1 MACSLGAGLT
11 GLAKQYRDRRKSRLF
26 GPIVVMALGAALL
39 LVALAVFLL
48 HRFDAAAA
56 EREQHMVENG
66 LERQLHEFDA
76 VIVPQV
82 NWDDAVKKLDHQFDP
97 AWADF
102 NVGNYLYTFNG
113 FTRTFIVDGEG
124 KPFYAS
130 IDGVRVGTE
139 HFARFSA
146 IAAQL
151 LPQIRKAE
159 AERPPIKPRPG
170 KDNILTEPIQANGF
184 AKVDGQ
190 VYLVV
195 ATLVQPD
202 FGRILPRH
210 ARAPVTFTALP
221 FDAAMLKAFSERY
234 LLDRLELVAP
244 GRSAQGGAQVAL
256 LSPKGQALALLTW
269 QPREPGTMLLD
280 QLRLPMLGVL
290 ALIAFTAFTI
300 VRRGSRVLNELFAS
314 EARAR
319 ELALHDTLTG
329 LPNRAKLFE
338 RLGTLLGQIDG
349 RGRAVAVLCVDLDR
363 FKDVNDTLGHG
374 AGDVLIEQVAERL
387 RRVCAEAALIS
398 RLGGDEFV
406 VVCDKSSREWVEAMG
421 LRILT
426 AVREPVASAY
436 GKIEASC
443 SIGMA
448 IIDDAGVAPGEA
460 LRRAD
465 LALYRSKEL
474 GRMQASFFVPAMD
487 NALRERRALEADLRL
502 GLSRDQLEMVY
513 QPQVDEAGRVI
524 AYEALVRWNHPERGV
539 IPPAVF
545 VPLAEECGLIQPL
558 GEFVLRRVFA
568 ETAAWK
574 DKRIAINVSP
584 LQIRLPGF
592 VALVTRLAAGAGA
605 DPARYEIELT
615 ETALLADGP
624 VTAANFTALKRL
636 GLTIALD
643 DFGTGYSS
651 LSVLQRFPVD
661 KIKID
666 RAFVGC
672 MEESAESEAL
682 VEAIIKLADALDL
695 AVIAEGVET
704 EEQMARLG
712 ALGCHE
718 FQGHLTGLPIS
729 AAAIEAA
736 RLSARRI
743 RRRA

>member
-1 MACSLGAGLT
+1 
-11 GLAKQYRDRRKSRLF
+11 
-26 GPIVVMALGAALL
+26 
-39 LVALAVFLL
+39 
-48 HRFDAAAA
+48 
-56 EREQHMVENG
+56 
-66 LERQLHEFDA
+66 
-76 VIVPQV
+76 
-82 NWDDAVKKLDHQFDP
+82 
-97 AWADF
+97 
-102 NVGNYLYTFNG
+102 
-113 FTRTFIVDGEG
+113 
-124 KPFYAS
+124 
-130 IDGVRVGTE
+130 
-139 HFARFSA
+139 
-146 IAAQL
+146 
-151 LPQIRKAE
+151 
-159 AERPPIKPRPG
+159 
-170 KDNILTEPIQANGF
+170 
-184 AKVDGQ
+184 
-190 VYLVV
+190 
-195 ATLVQPD
+195 
-202 FGRILPRH
+202 
-210 ARAPVTFTALP
+210 
-221 FDAAMLKAFSERY
+221 
-234 LLDRLELVAP
+234 
-244 GRSAQGGAQVAL
+244 
-256 LSPKGQALALLTW
+256 
-269 QPREPGTMLLD
+269 
-280 QLRLPMLGVL
+280 
-290 ALIAFTAFTI
+290 
-300 VRRGSRVLNELFAS
+300 
-314 EARAR
+314 
-319 ELALHDTLTG
+319 
-329 LPNRAKLFE
+329 
-338 RLGTLLGQIDG
+338 
-349 RGRAVAVLCVDLDR
+349 
-363 FKDVNDTLGHG
+363 
-374 AGDVLIEQVAERL
+374 
-387 RRVCAEAALIS
+387 
-398 RLGGDEFV
+398 LGGDEFV

-426 AVREPVASAY
+426 AVREPVVSAY

-474 GRMQASFFVPAMD
+474 GRMQASFFEPAMD

-513 QPQVDEAGRVI
+513 QPQVDEAGRII
-524 AYEALVRWNHPERGV
+524 AYEALVRWNHPDRGV

-545 VPLAEECGLIQPL
+545 VPLAEESGLIQPL

-592 VALVTRLAAGAGA
+592 VALVTRLAARAGA

-624 VTAANFTALKRL
+624 VTAANFDALKRL

-704 EEQMARLG
+704 EEQMARLS

-729 AAAIEAA
+729 AAAIETT
-736 RLSARRI
+736 RLRARRI